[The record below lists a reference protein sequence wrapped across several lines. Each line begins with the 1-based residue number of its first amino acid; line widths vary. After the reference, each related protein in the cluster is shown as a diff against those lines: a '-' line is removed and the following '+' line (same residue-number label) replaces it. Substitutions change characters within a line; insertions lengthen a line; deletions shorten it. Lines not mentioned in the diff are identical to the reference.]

1 MGNLMKLR
9 SLLVVLSICVS
20 ACGFHLR
27 GSQIGE
33 LDVSS
38 IYVQSHGATK
48 LASIVKTQL
57 QIVGIETVDN
67 ATEAE
72 YVLQLKDESFK
83 RNVLSVSP
91 RTGKVEE
98 FELVYTAQ
106 MAVSQADGTPVMPG
120 DSIRVVRDYTFDE
133 DAVLGK
139 FTEERLLQEDLT
151 RRAASQ
157 VLRRLQAVLKRHST

>member
-1 MGNLMKLR
+1 MKLR

-27 GSQIGE
+27 GSEIGE

-38 IYVQSHGATK
+38 IHVQSHGAAK

-57 QIVGIETVDN
+57 QIVGIETVDK

-72 YVLQLKDESFK
+72 YVLQLKNESFT

-139 FTEERLLQEDLT
+139 FTEERILQEDLT

>member
-1 MGNLMKLR
+1 MGNLMKLH
-9 SLLVVLSICVS
+9 SLLLVLSICVS

-38 IYVQSHGATK
+38 IHVQSHGAAK